1 MEGILLVDVE
11 IEKPVYLAGME
22 RNGDLVDGTYASAPV
37 DGVSPQGF
45 TAAGALYC
53 VDLLGEPGDFSL
65 LAEVLLREFRPHEAQ
80 AM

>member
-1 MEGILLVDVE
+1 LLADVQLG
-11 IEKPVYLAGME
+11 KPVYLAGMDRSGE
-22 RNGDLVDGTYASAPV
+22 LVDGA
-37 DGVSPQGF
+37 SPQGF

-65 LAEVLLREFRPHEAQ
+65 LAEVLLGELRPPEAQ

>member
-1 MEGILLVDVE
+1 
-11 IEKPVYLAGME
+11 
-22 RNGDLVDGTYASAPV
+22 V

-65 LAEVLLREFRPHEAQ
+65 LAEVLLRELRPHEAQ
-80 AM
+80 AMQRFRAKREVRSGYESKATD

>member
-1 MEGILLVDVE
+1 MLADVQLG
-11 IEKPVYLAGME
+11 KPVYLAGMDRSGE
-22 RNGDLVDGTYASAPV
+22 LVDGA
-37 DGVSPQGF
+37 SPQGF

>member
-1 MEGILLVDVE
+1 
-11 IEKPVYLAGME
+11 
-22 RNGDLVDGTYASAPV
+22 V
-37 DGVSPQGF
+37 DGVSPQEF

-65 LAEVLLREFRPHEAQ
+65 LAEVFLRDLWPHEAQ